1 MEIRKNKCNQAISN
15 AVISQ
20 TFIHQL
26 KKQHMVGEI
35 LITIFFF
42 ATVFGITYLIVTS
55 RHKERMAMIERGLT
69 KLPRQATPR
78 NYSLLVILLLNLAVL
93 SAAVGASIF
102 IGAILEHHLKVDDGI
117 AYPGSIF
124 LMAGL
129 GLFLGHRLTVGII
142 ERANKRSGDDETQS

>member
-1 MEIRKNKCNQAISN
+1 
-15 AVISQ
+15 
-20 TFIHQL
+20 
-26 KKQHMVGEI
+26 MVGEI

-42 ATVFGITYLIVTS
+42 GTVFGIVYLFVTS

-69 KLPRQATPR
+69 RLPQPAAPR

-93 SAAVGASIF
+93 SASIGASIF
-102 IGAILEHHLKVDDGI
+102 IGAILEHHLKVADGI

-129 GLFLGHRLTVGII
+129 GLFIGHRLTVGII
-142 ERANKRSGDDETQS
+142 ERARQNAPADEDRS

>member
-1 MEIRKNKCNQAISN
+1 
-15 AVISQ
+15 
-20 TFIHQL
+20 
-26 KKQHMVGEI
+26 
-35 LITIFFF
+35 
-42 ATVFGITYLIVTS
+42 
-55 RHKERMAMIERGLT
+55 MIERGLT
-69 KLPRQATPR
+69 RLPQQAPPR

-93 SAAVGASIF
+93 SASIGASIF

-142 ERANKRSGDDETQS
+142 ERAKRTTPVEEDRS

>member
-1 MEIRKNKCNQAISN
+1 
-15 AVISQ
+15 
-20 TFIHQL
+20 
-26 KKQHMVGEI
+26 MVGEI
-35 LITIFFF
+35 FITIFFF
-42 ATVFGITYLIVTS
+42 GTVFGIVYLFVTS

-69 KLPRQATPR
+69 RLPQPAAPR

-93 SAAVGASIF
+93 SASIGASIF

-129 GLFLGHRLTVGII
+129 GLFVGHRLTVGII
-142 ERANKRSGDDETQS
+142 ERARQNAPAEEDRS

>member
-1 MEIRKNKCNQAISN
+1 MRLIDRHIDNKS
-15 AVISQ
+15 SP
-20 TFIHQL
+20 L
-26 KKQHMVGEI
+26 KTDNMVGEI

-42 ATVFGITYLIVTS
+42 GTVFGIVYLFVTS

-69 KLPRQATPR
+69 RLPQPAAPR

-93 SAAVGASIF
+93 SASIGASIF
-102 IGAILEHHLKVDDGI
+102 IGAILEHHLKVADGI

-129 GLFLGHRLTVGII
+129 GLFIGHRLTVGII
-142 ERANKRSGDDETQS
+142 ERARQNAPADEDRS

>member
-1 MEIRKNKCNQAISN
+1 
-15 AVISQ
+15 
-20 TFIHQL
+20 
-26 KKQHMVGEI
+26 MVGEVFM
-35 LITIFFF
+35 TIFLF
-42 ATVFGITYLIVTS
+42 ATIFGIFYLFVTS

-69 KLPRQATPR
+69 RLPQPAAPR

-93 SAAVGASIF
+93 SASIGASIF

-129 GLFLGHRLTVGII
+129 GLFVGHRLTVGII
-142 ERANKRSGDDETQS
+142 ERARSHAPVEQDQPS

>member
-1 MEIRKNKCNQAISN
+1 
-15 AVISQ
+15 
-20 TFIHQL
+20 
-26 KKQHMVGEI
+26 MVGEI

-42 ATVFGITYLIVTS
+42 GTVFGIVYLFVTS

-69 KLPRQATPR
+69 RLPQPAAPR

-93 SAAVGASIF
+93 SASIGASIF
-102 IGAILEHHLKVDDGI
+102 IGAILEHHLKVADGI

-129 GLFLGHRLTVGII
+129 GLFIGHRLTVGII
-142 ERANKRSGDDETQS
+142 ERARQNAPAEEDRS

>member
-1 MEIRKNKCNQAISN
+1 
-15 AVISQ
+15 
-20 TFIHQL
+20 
-26 KKQHMVGEI
+26 MVGEI

-42 ATVFGITYLIVTS
+42 GTVFGIVYLFVTS

-69 KLPRQATPR
+69 RLPQPAAPR

-93 SAAVGASIF
+93 SASIGASIF
-102 IGAILEHHLKVDDGI
+102 IGAILEHHLKVADGI

-129 GLFLGHRLTVGII
+129 GLFVGHRLTVGII
-142 ERANKRSGDDETQS
+142 ERAGKTAPAEEDLS

>member
-1 MEIRKNKCNQAISN
+1 
-15 AVISQ
+15 
-20 TFIHQL
+20 
-26 KKQHMVGEI
+26 MVGEI

-42 ATVFGITYLIVTS
+42 GTVFGIVYLFVTS

-69 KLPRQATPR
+69 RLPQPAAPR
-78 NYSLLVILLLNLAVL
+78 NYILLFILLLNLAVL
-93 SAAVGASIF
+93 SASIGASIF

-129 GLFLGHRLTVGII
+129 GLFIGHRLTVGII
-142 ERANKRSGDDETQS
+142 ERARQNAPADEDRS

>member
-1 MEIRKNKCNQAISN
+1 M
-15 AVISQ
+15 
-20 TFIHQL
+20 
-26 KKQHMVGEI
+26 
-35 LITIFFF
+35 TIFFF
-42 ATVFGITYLIVTS
+42 STVFGITYLIVTS

-69 KLPRQATPR
+69 QLPKQAVPR

-102 IGAILEHHLKVDDGI
+102 IGAILEHHLKVADGI

-129 GLFLGHRLTVGII
+129 GLYIGHRLTVGII
-142 ERANKRSGDDETQS
+142 ERANKRAGIDESQS

>member
-1 MEIRKNKCNQAISN
+1 MKIRKNKCNRWISI
-15 AVISQ
+15 AVIPA
-20 TFIHQL
+20 TFHHQQ
-26 KKQHMVGEI
+26 KTYHMAGEI
-35 LITIFFF
+35 LMTIFFF
-42 ATVFGITYLIVTS
+42 STVFGITYLIVTS

-69 KLPRQATPR
+69 QLPKQAVPR

-102 IGAILEHHLKVDDGI
+102 IGAILEHHLKVADGI

-129 GLFLGHRLTVGII
+129 GLYIGHRLTVGII
-142 ERANKRSGDDETQS
+142 ERANKRAGIDESQS

>member
-1 MEIRKNKCNQAISN
+1 M
-15 AVISQ
+15 
-20 TFIHQL
+20 
-26 KKQHMVGEI
+26 
-35 LITIFFF
+35 TIFLF
-42 ATVFGITYLIVTS
+42 ATIFGIFYLFVTS

-69 KLPRQATPR
+69 RLPQPAAPR

-93 SAAVGASIF
+93 SASIGASIF

-129 GLFLGHRLTVGII
+129 GLFVGHRLTVGII
-142 ERANKRSGDDETQS
+142 ERARSHAPVEQDQPS

>member
-1 MEIRKNKCNQAISN
+1 
-15 AVISQ
+15 
-20 TFIHQL
+20 
-26 KKQHMVGEI
+26 MVGEI

-42 ATVFGITYLIVTS
+42 GTVFGIVYLFVTS

-69 KLPRQATPR
+69 RLPQPAAPR

-93 SAAVGASIF
+93 SASIGASIF

-129 GLFLGHRLTVGII
+129 GLFIGHRLTVGII
-142 ERANKRSGDDETQS
+142 ERARQNAPADEDRS

>member
-1 MEIRKNKCNQAISN
+1 
-15 AVISQ
+15 
-20 TFIHQL
+20 
-26 KKQHMVGEI
+26 MVGEI
-35 LITIFFF
+35 FITIFFF
-42 ATVFGITYLIVTS
+42 GTVFGIVYLFVTS

-69 KLPRQATPR
+69 RLPQPAAPR

-93 SAAVGASIF
+93 SASIGASIF

-129 GLFLGHRLTVGII
+129 GLFIGHRLTVGII
-142 ERANKRSGDDETQS
+142 ERARQNAPVDEDRS